1 MTLKACHRAWETAQ
15 TLPIAV
21 YDPDPHLK
29 LTGILITLAEV
40 TELNGKP
47 HEAYELM
54 SNYLDNLPPLDEEA
68 TYHEWSGAERM
79 RLAAMAHKLG
89 LMAESYSR
97 PQKDQE
103 KWLTW
108 AVERTLKDIRRVNE
122 SSGRSAPGPDTS
134 QPLHELELPDWVSR
148 SDLLVLLESLG
159 EFHARTNKTR
169 YVFLVGTDVHVADVR
184 CVSLAITLNNQVLTI
199 LQANFGDPSK
209 LKNLC
214 HAAQVLSNQS
224 ELYSRPSLPK
234 EGKVSPEVLLQGA
247 ESSALSSL
255 KIIAF
260 VQDNPDPN
268 QDTSA
273 CETTFGVAM
282 ANLATI
288 NTVNKLPAVSLAP
301 TLIIYSDQGQLGHGT
316 KTL

>member
-1 MTLKACHRAWETAQ
+1 MTLKVCHRAWETAQ
-15 TLPIAV
+15 SLPIAV
-21 YDPDPHLK
+21 YGSDPRLK

-40 TELNGKP
+40 MELNGKP

-54 SNYLDNLPPLDEEA
+54 GNYLDSLPPLDEEV
-68 TYHEWSGAERM
+68 TYNQWSGAERM

-97 PQKDQE
+97 PQKEEE

-108 AVERTLKDIRRVNE
+108 AVERALKDIRHVNE
-122 SSGRSAPGPDTS
+122 SSDRSMPGPGTS
-134 QPLHELELPDWVSR
+134 QPLHELELPDWAAR

-169 YVFLVGTDVHVADVR
+169 YALLADTSSHTDVLYA
-184 CVSLAITLNNQVLTI
+184 SLAITLNNQVLTI
-199 LQANFGDPSK
+199 LHADLGDRTK

-214 HAAQVLSNQS
+214 RAAQVLSNQS

-234 EGKVSPEVLLQGA
+234 EGKISPDVLLQGA
-247 ESSALSSL
+247 ESAALSAL
-255 KIIAF
+255 KIISF

-288 NTVNKLPAVSLAP
+288 NTVSELL
-301 TLIIYSDQGQLGHGT
+301 
-316 KTL
+316 